1 MDTAD
6 GQGAVPAAESDRRPA
21 REQGPSAEGETV
33 APSAE
38 GDRPAPSAEGENLA
52 RSAEIPENDAPPPA
66 DAAVAAADGR
76 VRRIRVLLAVAV
88 IVYALDLG
96 SKTLVVAR
104 MHYGQPI
111 RLLGP
116 VLQLVYT
123 RNSGAA
129 FSIGETYT
137 IIFTAIAVG
146 VIAVILRLARSL
158 FSLPWAIALG
168 LLLGGALGNL
178 TDRITRDPGVLRG
191 WVVDFIQ
198 LPHWPIFNLADSAI
212 CIGGALMVLL
222 AFRGLHPDGT
232 DERAVARN
240 QNGPASDGGNDGDT
254 GRDKGNQ
261 ARDAR
266 TGAAGTPGTAG
277 ATGAAS

>member
-1 MDTAD
+1 MDTVS
-6 GQGAVPAAESDRRPA
+6 GQDAVPETESA
-21 REQGPSAEGETV
+21 GPSAPEQAT
-33 APSAE
+33 AP
-38 GDRPAPSAEGENLA
+38 DPAA
-52 RSAEIPENDAPPPA
+52 PA
-66 DAAVAAADGR
+66 DGEVAGAPAAVAAGR
-76 VRRIRVLLAVAV
+76 VRRVGVLLAVAAA
-88 IVYALDLG
+88 IYALDLS

-104 MHYGQPI
+104 MHYGVPI

-116 VLQLVYT
+116 VLQFYYT

-137 IIFTAIAVG
+137 IIFTGIALS
-146 VIAVILRLARSL
+146 VIVVILRLSRKL

-178 TDRITRDPGVLRG
+178 TDRIFRAPGALRG

-212 CIGGALMVLL
+212 CVGGALMVLL

-232 DERAVARN
+232 DERALERERAAT
-240 QNGPASDGGNDGDT
+240 PAAERDG
-254 GRDKGNQ
+254 
-261 ARDAR
+261 
-266 TGAAGTPGTAG
+266 
-277 ATGAAS
+277 ASS

>member
-6 GQGAVPAAESDRRPA
+6 GQDAVPAAESDRRPA
-21 REQGPSAEGETV
+21 RDQSPAAEGETV
-33 APSAE
+33 ALSAD
-38 GDRPAPSAEGENLA
+38 GDTAAWAAETAEHAAASSA
-52 RSAEIPENDAPPPA
+52 D
-66 DAAVAAADGR
+66 VAGPAADGR
-76 VRRIRVLLAVAV
+76 VRRVRVLLAVAAV
-88 IVYALDLG
+88 VYALDVA
-96 SKTLVVAR
+96 SKMLVVAR

-116 VLQLVYT
+116 ALQLTYT

-146 VIAVILRLARSL
+146 VIVMIMRLARSL

-178 TDRITRDPGVLRG
+178 TDRIARGPGFLRG
-191 WVVDFIQ
+191 WVVDFIEV
-198 LPHWPIFNLADSAI
+198 PHWPIFNLADSAI
-212 CIGGALMVLL
+212 CVGGAVMVLL

-232 DERAVARN
+232 DERATARSHSGESGN
-240 QNGPASDGGNDGDT
+240 GGNDDDGEPGS
-254 GRDKGNQ
+254 GRQ
-261 ARDAR
+261 TRDAR
-266 TGAAGTPGTAG
+266 TAAPGTSGAAGIAG
-277 ATGAAS
+277 AAGAAS

>member
-1 MDTAD
+1 MDTAN
-6 GQGAVPAAESDRRPA
+6 GQDAVPAAESDRRPVSD
-21 REQGPSAEGETV
+21 RGPSAGGGNSALAADGENP
-33 APSAE
+33 A
-38 GDRPAPSAEGENLA
+38 RPAET
-52 RSAEIPENDAPPPA
+52 PEPEAAPPA
-66 DAAVAAADGR
+66 DAVGAAGDGR
-76 VRRIRVLLAVAV
+76 VRRVRVLLVVAALV
-88 IVYALDLG
+88 FALDVAT
-96 SKTLVVAR
+96 KMLVVAT

-116 VLQLVYT
+116 VLQLAYT

-146 VIAVILRLARSL
+146 VIVVILRLARSL

-168 LLLGGALGNL
+168 LLLGGAFGNL
-178 TDRITRDPGVLRG
+178 TDRIARGPGFLRG

-212 CIGGALMVLL
+212 CVGGALMVLL

-232 DERAVARN
+232 DERTVSRGRATDDGA
-240 QNGPASDGGNDGDT
+240 NGAGSGH
-254 GRDKGNQ
+254 Q
-261 ARDAR
+261 AREVR
-266 TGAAGTPGTAG
+266 TAAAGAAEAG
-277 ATGAAS
+277 GAAS

>member
-1 MDTAD
+1 MDTAN
-6 GQGAVPAAESDRRPA
+6 GQHAEPAAESDRRPV
-21 REQGPSAEGETV
+21 RDQGQT
-33 APSAE
+33 
-38 GDRPAPSAEGENLA
+38 DPAPAG
-52 RSAEIPENDAPPPA
+52 
-66 DAAVAAADGR
+66 DGR
-76 VRRIRVLLAVAV
+76 VRRIRVLLAVAA
-88 IVYALDLG
+88 IIYALDVA
-96 SKTLVVAR
+96 SKILVVAT

-116 VLQLVYT
+116 VLQLAYT

-146 VIAVILRLARSL
+146 VIVVILRLARSL

-168 LLLGGALGNL
+168 LLLGGAFGNL
-178 TDRITRDPGVLRG
+178 TDRIARAPGFLRG

-212 CIGGALMVLL
+212 CVGGALMVLL

-232 DERAVARN
+232 DERAVARSKSDDGAQHDN
-240 QNGPASDGGNDGDT
+240 DLHGNGHQGF
-254 GRDKGNQ
+254 
-261 ARDAR
+261 DA
-266 TGAAGTPGTAG
+266 TPGV
-277 ATGAAS
+277 AS